1 MNHINDG
8 KKGYYLYDKKIILN
22 NNNKIKN
29 NINLEIENSKKI
41 INDKDKNKNLVRNT
55 LNTLLYYYI
64 LYLKNTI
71 YNL

>member
-29 NINLEIENSKKI
+29 NINLGIENSKKI
-41 INDKDKNKNLVRNT
+41 INDKDKNKN
-55 LNTLLYYYI
+55 
-64 LYLKNTI
+64 
-71 YNL
+71 

>member
-41 INDKDKNKNLVRNT
+41 INDKDKNKN
-55 LNTLLYYYI
+55 
-64 LYLKNTI
+64 
-71 YNL
+71 

>member
-8 KKGYYLYDKKIILN
+8 KKGNYLYDKKIILN

-29 NINLEIENSKKI
+29 NINLGTENSKKI